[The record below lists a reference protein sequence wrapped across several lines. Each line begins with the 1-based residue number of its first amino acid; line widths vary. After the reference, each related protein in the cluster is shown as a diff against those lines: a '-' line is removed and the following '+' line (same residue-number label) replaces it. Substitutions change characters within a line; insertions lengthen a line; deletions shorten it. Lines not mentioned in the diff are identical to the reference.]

1 MATFESAYLTRY
13 KCADASEATH
23 LSLVGGKF
31 NIRSDFFYS
40 LYAKHHECGA
50 YLVEKVRYPC
60 KWYLDIDKL
69 PKELILQELKRVLS
83 KLGSSCIVCMPETD
97 DAHDGGAHVIFSDVL
112 IRSRDEAKDRTEKL
126 LAGSAL
132 VPDSSVYSS
141 GLRMLGSMKKRNV
154 SRVYHP
160 VFTIDSAGTLTDWP
174 KDKPLDADTLKRASI
189 FPSIN
194 GTTTTFQPR
203 LGAPSSTAG
212 AVSAALSAT
221 GFDFSFIHPE
231 YKDVRVTGVKKN
243 NRSRYAVFTR
253 NKYCANIQR
262 EHKNQHV
269 YFVIDVKEHVTIH
282 AKCFCRCAHTMCGM
296 FRGPSHRMP
305 LRLYHKLIC

>member
-83 KLGSSCIVCMPETD
+83 KLGKSCIVCMPETD
-97 DAHDGGAHVIFSDVL
+97 AQSGGAHVIFSDVL
-112 IRSRDEAKDRTEKL
+112 VRSRDEARDRTEKL

-160 VFTIDSAGTLTDWP
+160 VFTIDSTGTLTDWP
-174 KDKPLDADTLKRASI
+174 KGKPLDADTLKRASI
-189 FPSIN
+189 FPSID
-194 GTTTTFQPR
+194 TTTLNTTTLKPR
-203 LGAPSSTAG
+203 IGRTPPPPVCAE
-212 AVSAALSAT
+212 
-221 GFDFSFIHPE
+221 GFDFSFINPE

-243 NRSRYAVFTR
+243 NRSRYTVLTR
-253 NKYCANIQR
+253 NKYCTNIQR
-262 EHKNQHV
+262 EHKNQHI
-269 YFVIDVKEHVTIH
+269 YFVIDVKEHITIH
-282 AKCFCRCAHTMCGM
+282 AKCFCRCAHTMCGL
-296 FRGPSHRMP
+296 FRSPSHRMP